1 MVKETFSG
9 WFDSPSR
16 SRFADRS
23 GFACHDKREA
33 VIFKLRH
40 YPIFWKELKADLYQV
55 KFEIEQKRIVRD
67 FYTSGYPR
75 KYLPSTEA
83 TTPSPTMAI
92 GPWFCCNA
100 AATSP
105 LTVTR

>member
-23 GFACHDKREA
+23 GFAHHDKREA

-55 KFEIEQKRIVRD
+55 KFEIEQKRVVRD
-67 FYTSGYPR
+67 FYTSCYPFR
-75 KYLPSTEA
+75 YLPRIEA
-83 TTPSPTMAI
+83 TTPSPIMAI
-92 GPWFCCNA
+92 SPWFCCNA
-100 AATSP
+100 PATSP